1 MHCLKI
7 QHLCRH
13 TAALALEKNFQ
24 KAPPLEQPF
33 GLTTSQEVQLHLAEF
48 RNQTG
53 TRNKNKKVRYLLNSR
68 LFFIHNGFMVGRG
81 GLEPTTKG
89 L

>member
-13 TAALALEKNFQ
+13 TAALALEENFQ
-24 KAPPLEQPF
+24 KSLTQDQPL
-33 GLTTSQEVQLHLAEF
+33 GLAMSEEVQPHLVKF

-53 TRNKNKKVRYLLNSR
+53 TRSKNKKARYIFCSE
-68 LFFIHNGFMVGRG
+68 LFFIYNSFMVGRG